1 MLALL
6 QPFCIRILV
15 MQKAMYRKILVIAV
29 FLACAIAL
37 GAQMQDRYALVIG
50 NGSYAELGELKNAR
64 NDATDMAAALK
75 DLGFEVTSLID
86 ADLIAMENAVSRF
99 SRQLSTSP
107 NTMGLFYFAGHGVQS
122 NGINYLIPTDARI
135 PEESYLK
142 LRALAVQAI
151 FEDLQNAKNR
161 LNIIILD
168 ACRDN
173 PFSWARSGTRGLSV
187 VSSQPPG
194 SIIVYATSAGSTA
207 LEGTG
212 RNGVFTG
219 ELLKHLKTS
228 GIDVMEV
235 FNRTGAAVQQATNGK
250 QNPAIYTQ
258 FFDKAYFIGAAE
270 VSASPYTSPPSPVP
284 SQAAGKT
291 PSMVVQKNYGSIAA
305 TVQTSGTLL
314 LDGMVMGTVMPNA
327 TALLNDVEAGLHEIR
342 MEYAS
347 GNVEIKTVEVKKN
360 QQAQVSFERKPFTV
374 RYDSNGATA
383 GTVPVDSATYAP
395 GDLVTVLGN
404 IGSLEKKGY
413 RFVGWNTKADGT
425 GTSYPPG
432 SSFSMGME
440 NATLYAEWN
449 TSMIA
454 AVAAGGFHTMILK
467 TDGTFWATGWN
478 FYGQLGD
485 GTTMSR
491 STPVRVM
498 SGVQAVAAGGYHTMI
513 LKTDGTL
520 WATGWNFYGQ
530 LGDGTFT
537 DRSTPMRVMSG
548 VQAVAAGDFHTM
560 ILKTDGTLWA
570 TGWNDYGQLGDGTF
584 TERSTPV
591 RVMSGVQAVAAGV
604 AHTMILKI
612 DGTLWATGRN
622 DYGQLCDGTTTN
634 RITPVQVMDSV
645 QAVAAGVAHTIIL
658 KTDGTLWATGRNDY
672 GQLGDGTTT
681 SRSRPVQ
688 VMRDV
693 QAVAAGDF
701 HTMILKTDGT
711 LWATGWNDYGQLGD
725 GTFTERSTP
734 VRVMSGVQAVAA
746 GVAHTMILKID
757 GTLWATGRNDYGQLC
772 DGTTTNRITP
782 VQVMDS
788 VQAVA
793 AGVAHTIILK
803 TDGTL
808 WATGRNDYGQL
819 GDGTTTSRS
828 RPVQVMRDVQAVAA
842 GDFHTM
848 ILKTDGTLWATGRND
863 YGQLGDGTT
872 TNRSTPVRVMSGVQ
886 TVSAGASHTMILKTD
901 GTLCAVGHNYSGQ
914 LGDGTTMSRS
924 MPVQISF

>member
-1 MLALL
+1 
-6 QPFCIRILV
+6 
-15 MQKAMYRKILVIAV
+15 MQKAMYRKIFVIAV
-29 FLACAIAL
+29 FLACTIAL

-64 NDATDMAAALK
+64 NDATDMAAVLK

-107 NTMGLFYFAGHGVQS
+107 NTMGVFYFAGHGVQS
-122 NGINYLIPTDARI
+122 NGMNYLIPTDARI
-135 PEESYLK
+135 SEEFYLK
-142 LRALAVQAI
+142 LRALPVQAI

-258 FFDKAYFIGAAE
+258 FFDKAYFIGKAE
-270 VSASPYTSPPSPVP
+270 VSASPYTSAPSPSP

-305 TVQTSGTLL
+305 TVQISGTLL
-314 LDGMVMGTVMPNA
+314 LDGTVMGTVTPNA
-327 TALLNDVEAGLHEIR
+327 TAVLNDVEVGLHELR
-342 MEYAS
+342 VEYAS

-360 QQAQVSFERKPFTV
+360 QQAQVSFERRPFTV
-374 RYDSNGATA
+374 RYDSNGATS
-383 GTVPVDSATYAP
+383 GTVPVDSASYAP
-395 GDLVTVLGN
+395 GERVTVLGN
-404 IGSLEKKGY
+404 MGNLVKTGY
-413 RFVGWNTKADGT
+413 SFVGWNTKADGT

-440 NATLYAEWN
+440 DAMLYAEWN
-449 TSMIA
+449 ISMIP

-467 TDGTFWATGWN
+467 TDGTLWATGYN
-478 FYGQLGD
+478 GYGQLGD
-485 GTTMSR
+485 GTTTNRSR
-491 STPVRVM
+491 PVQVM
-498 SGVQAVAAGGYHTMI
+498 RDVQAVAAGGWHTMI

-520 WATGWNFYGQ
+520 WATGNNE
-530 LGDGTFT
+530 
-537 DRSTPMRVMSG
+537 V
-548 VQAVAAGDFHTM
+548 
-560 ILKTDGTLWA
+560 
-570 TGWNDYGQLGDGTF
+570 
-584 TERSTPV
+584 
-591 RVMSGVQAVAAGV
+591 
-604 AHTMILKI
+604 
-612 DGTLWATGRN
+612 
-622 DYGQLCDGTTTN
+622 
-634 RITPVQVMDSV
+634 
-645 QAVAAGVAHTIIL
+645 
-658 KTDGTLWATGRNDY
+658 

-688 VMRDV
+688 VMSGV
-693 QAVAAGDF
+693 QAVSAGAW

-711 LWATGWNDYGQLGD
+711 LWAVGWNAYGQLGD
-725 GTFTERSTP
+725 GT
-734 VRVMSGVQAVAA
+734 
-746 GVAHTMILKID
+746 I
-757 GTLWATGRNDYGQLC
+757 
-772 DGTTTNRITP
+772 TNRTRP
-782 VQVMDS
+782 VQVMRD
-788 VQAVA
+788 VKAVT
-793 AGVAHTIILK
+793 AGFEHTLILK

-808 WATGRNDYGQL
+808 WATGHNGDGQL
-819 GDGTTTSRS
+819 GDGTTANRS
-828 RPVQVMRDVQAVAA
+828 TPVQVMRDVKAVAA
-842 GDFHTM
+842 GNIHTMILKTEGTLWATGWNYWGQLGDGTRANRSKPVQVMRDVKAVAAGYGHTM
-848 ILKTDGTLWATGRND
+848 ILKTDGTLWATGRNWEGQLVD
-863 YGQLGDGTT
+863 GTTTSRSTPVQVMREVRAVAAGGDRTMILNTDGTLWAIGENNYGQLGDGTT
-872 TNRSTPVRVMSGVQ
+872 TNRSTPV
-886 TVSAGASHTMILKTD
+886 
-901 GTLCAVGHNYSGQ
+901 
-914 LGDGTTMSRS
+914 
-924 MPVQISF
+924 QISF

>member
-1 MLALL
+1 
-6 QPFCIRILV
+6 
-15 MQKAMYRKILVIAV
+15 MQKAMYRKILFIAV
-29 FLACAIAL
+29 FLACAITL

-107 NTMGLFYFAGHGVQS
+107 NTMGVFYFAGHGVQS
-122 NGINYLIPTDARI
+122 NGMNYLIPTDARI

-142 LRALAVQAI
+142 VRALPVQAI

-258 FFDKAYFIGAAE
+258 FFDKAYFIGGAAE
-270 VSASPYTSPPSPVP
+270 VSASPYTSAPSPSP

-305 TVQTSGTLL
+305 TVQTFGTLL

-327 TALLNDVEAGLHEIR
+327 TALLNDVEAGIHEIR

-374 RYDSNGATA
+374 LYDSNGATS
-383 GTVPVDSATYAP
+383 GTVPADSASYAP
-395 GDLVTVLGN
+395 GERVTVLGN
-404 IGSLEKKGY
+404 MGNLVKTAY
-413 RFVGWNTKADGT
+413 RFAGWNTKADGT

-440 NATLYAEWN
+440 DAMLYAEWN

-454 AVAAGGFHTMILK
+454 AVAAGGASHTMILK
-467 TDGTFWATGWN
+467 TDGTLWATGNNKYGQLGDSTFTDRSTPVQVMDSVQAVVAGGDLTMILKSDSTLWATGRN
-478 FYGQLGD
+478 DFGQLGDGTTTDRHTPVLVMRDVQAVAAGGDHAMILKTDGTLWAIGGNDYGQLGDGTYTNRSTAVQVMRDVQAVSAGGLHTMILKTDGTLWATGHNYYGQLGD
-485 GTTMSR
+485 GTTTNRIRPVQVMRGVQAVAAGCYHTMILKTDGTLWATGRNDCGQLGNGTYTNR
-491 STPVRVM
+491 STAVQVM
-498 SGVQAVAAGGYHTMI
+498 RDVQAVAAGGYHTMI
-513 LKTDGTL
+513 LKTDGML
-520 WATGWNFYGQ
+520 WATGNNF
-530 LGDGTFT
+530 
-537 DRSTPMRVMSG
+537 
-548 VQAVAAGDFHTM
+548 
-560 ILKTDGTLWA
+560 
-570 TGWNDYGQLGDGTF
+570 
-584 TERSTPV
+584 
-591 RVMSGVQAVAAGV
+591 
-604 AHTMILKI
+604 
-612 DGTLWATGRN
+612 
-622 DYGQLCDGTTTN
+622 
-634 RITPVQVMDSV
+634 
-645 QAVAAGVAHTIIL
+645 
-658 KTDGTLWATGRNDY
+658 
-672 GQLGDGTTT
+672 
-681 SRSRPVQ
+681 
-688 VMRDV
+688 
-693 QAVAAGDF
+693 
-701 HTMILKTDGT
+701 
-711 LWATGWNDYGQLGD
+711 
-725 GTFTERSTP
+725 
-734 VRVMSGVQAVAA
+734 
-746 GVAHTMILKID
+746 
-757 GTLWATGRNDYGQLC
+757 
-772 DGTTTNRITP
+772 
-782 VQVMDS
+782 
-788 VQAVA
+788 
-793 AGVAHTIILK
+793 
-803 TDGTL
+803 
-808 WATGRNDYGQL
+808 
-819 GDGTTTSRS
+819 
-828 RPVQVMRDVQAVAA
+828 
-842 GDFHTM
+842 
-848 ILKTDGTLWATGRND
+848 

-886 TVSAGASHTMILKTD
+886 AVAAGGYHTMTLKTD
-901 GTLCAVGHNYSGQ
+901 GTLWAVGWNYYGQ
-914 LGDGTTMSRS
+914 LGDGTTMDWS
-924 MPVQISF
+924 MPVQITF